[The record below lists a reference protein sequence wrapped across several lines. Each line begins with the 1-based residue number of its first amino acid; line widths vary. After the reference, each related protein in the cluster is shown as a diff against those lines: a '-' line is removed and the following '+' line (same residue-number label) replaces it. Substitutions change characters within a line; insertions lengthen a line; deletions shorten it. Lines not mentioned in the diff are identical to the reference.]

1 MDDRNE
7 GPRLDAM
14 VVAFA
19 IGLAFTAAAATV
31 ALVALVRVFVSLLM
45 AVQW

>member
-1 MDDRNE
+1 
-7 GPRLDAM
+7 M
-14 VVAFA
+14 VVAFV
-19 IGLAFTAAAATV
+19 IGLACTTAAATV